1 MHLLITVVLKY
12 FLLYPAEKDR
22 VLDKF
27 HETLGSAGYSFGI
40 SNLFPCGGAAVRLS
54 IMKVKGEKQVTFKYK
69 AKWLNF
75 MKRILISATK
85 DMDICNILL
94 VLNQVSFVILLLYLE
109 KINK

>member
-85 DMDICNILL
+85 DMGYMQHSAGFESSQFCYTAS
-94 VLNQVSFVILLLYLE
+94 VSRE
-109 KINK
+109 NK